1 MLDVFLL
8 AVPLYLLIAA
18 GYAVVRSG
26 YLPPENLGGVGQFA
40 LKVCLP
46 VLIFAAVSKPGE
58 LLVLNWMFVLGYSA
72 GSFLVIGI
80 MTLAMRRLLGQPPA
94 RAIVLGLGC
103 GSSNSAFFGL
113 PVASIALGPEQ
124 AATIFA
130 WILLAENM
138 VVIPLCISLAESA
151 ETRAGSFLTSLRGVL
166 AGMLRSPLMIGLAA
180 GLAVSV
186 TGLVPPPPVA
196 RAMNMIVSAA
206 PVMSLMLVGGFIAH
220 QDIRGAGLPTA
231 AITFAKLVLHPLAV
245 YLVLSALPGMS
256 HEMAIGGLLFAAVP
270 MFTIFTLFAAR
281 HGGET
286 LASAAQVL
294 ATVASLA
301 TINVMLYLA
310 ISWL

>member
-18 GYAVVRSG
+18 GFAVVRSG

-58 LLVLNWMFVLGYSA
+58 LLLLNWSFVAGYSA
-72 GSFLVIGI
+72 ASFLVIAA
-80 MTLAMRRLLGQPPA
+80 MTQVMRRLYGHPPG
-94 RAIVLGLGC
+94 RAIILGLGC

-113 PVASIALGPEQ
+113 PVAAIALGPDA

-138 VVIPLCISLAESA
+138 VVIPLCVSLAESA
-151 ETRAGSFLTSLRGVL
+151 DQRAGSFLASLRGVL
-166 AGMLRSPLMIGLAA
+166 AGMARSPLMIGLVA

-186 TGLVPPPPVA
+186 TGLEPPAPIA
-196 RAMNMIVSAA
+196 RTMGMIVSAA

-220 QDIRGAGLPTA
+220 ESVRGAGVPVA
-231 AITFAKLVLHPLAV
+231 AITFAKLLLHPLAV
-245 YLVLSALPGMS
+245 YLVLSALPGLD
-256 HEMAIGGLLFAAVP
+256 HETVIGGMLFAGVP

-286 LASAAQVL
+286 LASAAQVM
-294 ATVASLA
+294 ATAASLV
-301 TINVMLYLA
+301 TINFLLFLA
-310 ISWL
+310 ITSL

>member
-8 AVPLYLLIAA
+8 AVPLYLLISA
-18 GYAVVRSG
+18 GFAVVRSG

-46 VLIFAAVSKPGE
+46 VLIFAAVSKPGA
-58 LLVLNWMFVLGYSA
+58 LMALNWRFVAGYSA
-72 GSFLVIGI
+72 GSLLLIAA
-80 MTLAMRRLLGQPPA
+80 MALAMMRAFGHPPG
-94 RAIVLGLGC
+94 RAVILGLGC

-113 PVASIALGPEQ
+113 PVAAIALGPDR

-138 VVIPLCISLAESA
+138 IVIPLCVSLAESI
-151 ETRAGSFLTSLRGVL
+151 ETRSASFLHALRAVL
-166 AGMLRSPLMIGLAA
+166 AGMARSPLMIALVA

-186 TGLVPPPPVA
+186 TGIEPPEPLA
-196 RAMNMIVSAA
+196 RSMSMIVTAA

-220 QDIRGAGLPTA
+220 EDIRGAGLPSA
-231 AITFAKLVLHPLAV
+231 VITLAKLVAHPLAV
-245 YLVLSALPGMS
+245 WLVLSALPGLD
-256 HEMAIGGLLFAAVP
+256 HATVIGGVLYAGVP

-294 ATVASLA
+294 ATVLSLL
-301 TINVMLYLA
+301 TINGLLFLT
-310 ISWL
+310 IPGL